1 MTSIHPQSI
10 PEKSAVRGFAHI
22 AMIALLLIGHAAPSS
37 PVLALTS
44 QTISF
49 SALSGKNL
57 GVAPFTVNATASS
70 GLVVSF
76 ASLTATT
83 CAVSG
88 ATVALLAVGTCTIR
102 ASQPGNAS
110 FAAAPP
116 VDRSFGIAVNAV
128 IQYTYDAAG
137 NIATIQRIK

>member
-1 MTSIHPQSI
+1 MKSISHRKPHGR
-10 PEKSAVRGFAHI
+10 ATRNLTRI
-22 AMIALLLIGHAAPSS
+22 AMITLLLIGHAVTLPST
-37 PVLALTS
+37 LALTS

-49 SALSGKNL
+49 AALSGKSL
-57 GVAPFTVNATASS
+57 GSLPFTVGATASS

-83 CAVSG
+83 C
-88 ATVALLAVGTCTIR
+88 TVNGGTVTLLSVGSCTIR

-110 FAAAPP
+110 FAAAPS
-116 VDRSFGIAVNAV
+116 VDQSFGITVNAV

-137 NIATIQRIK
+137 NVATIQRIR